1 MLIVFRVL
9 SGGASASVQSVGAGT
24 VADIRDPKAR
34 GKAMG
39 VFQLGPL
46 CGPGLAPMIGGA
58 LTQGLGWRSTSGFS
72 PSLEV

>member
-24 VADIRDPKAR
+24 VADIWDPKAR

-46 CGPGLAPMIGGA
+46 CGPGLAPVIGGA